1 MIHSYPKQ
9 SIDSLVF
16 RFTQCHSSSMSNHIE
31 VTLEEPSLDCSSV
44 IIFRTTTS
52 IMHRAKKITKIAKFE
67 PVWWNWKELGNGP
80 GGGQAATPDVT
91 KLDTPKA
98 SILDFQLHN
107 NIVVPCIMNI
117 HPNFRNLEDASST
130 KFVESVFKIIS
141 RFCFFIS
148 IHLLYHLFNFR
159 NSGNLFELHFHRL
172 VLFFIIYAFVCFIIY
187 EYVVFLFFA
196 LIACFNFL
204 FIHQYPSIFLDQ
216 IIKKLVSYIRFRLL
230 ITVSIIKT
238 SVSSRCSNRM
248 SLR

>member
-9 SIDSLVF
+9 SIDSLIC
-16 RFTQCHSSSMSNHIE
+16 FTQCHSSSMSNHIE

-52 IMHRAKKITKIAKFE
+52 IMHRAKKITKIAKLE

-107 NIVVPCIMNI
+107 NIVLPCVTNI
-117 HPNFRNLEDASST
+117 HPNFRNLEDKST
-130 KFVESVFKIIS
+130 KSIDCVFKVMS

-148 IHLLYHLFNFR
+148 IRLLYRLFNFQ
-159 NSGNLFELHFHRL
+159 NSGYLFALHF
-172 VLFFIIYAFVCFIIY
+172 
-187 EYVVFLFFA
+187 
-196 LIACFNFL
+196 
-204 FIHQYPSIFLDQ
+204 
-216 IIKKLVSYIRFRLL
+216 
-230 ITVSIIKT
+230 
-238 SVSSRCSNRM
+238 
-248 SLR
+248 